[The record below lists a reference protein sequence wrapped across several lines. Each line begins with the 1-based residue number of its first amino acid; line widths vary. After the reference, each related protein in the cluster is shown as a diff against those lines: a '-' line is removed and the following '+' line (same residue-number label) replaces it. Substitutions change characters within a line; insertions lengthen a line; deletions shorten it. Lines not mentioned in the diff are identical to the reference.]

1 MCLLSW
7 KGQNLSWLSLAFI
20 IDWRVVVTYL
30 EWLDV
35 DLIDSTQPLSH
46 ESEEFLV
53 GPLLGAAIH
62 HHVTQLGLVS
72 GLEVELDQLVDR
84 LLKVQAGLDGQ
95 VDGTPERDHVGLG
108 LVNDG
113 GARGS
118 SGLVTNTFSLLA
130 PS

>member
-1 MCLLSW
+1 MIEKSQ
-7 KGQNLSWLSLAFI
+7 QNRIELVTRS
-20 IDWRVVVTYL
+20 DTYL

-35 DLIDSTQPLSH
+35 DLVDGTQPLSH
-46 ESEEFLV
+46 ESEELLV

-62 HHVTQLGLVS
+62 HHVTQLGLVA

-84 LLKVQAGLDGQ
+84 LLKVQAGLDGK

-113 GARGS
+113 GAGGRS
-118 SGLVTNTFSLLA
+118 VLVTNTFSLLT
-130 PS
+130 PSNLGQ